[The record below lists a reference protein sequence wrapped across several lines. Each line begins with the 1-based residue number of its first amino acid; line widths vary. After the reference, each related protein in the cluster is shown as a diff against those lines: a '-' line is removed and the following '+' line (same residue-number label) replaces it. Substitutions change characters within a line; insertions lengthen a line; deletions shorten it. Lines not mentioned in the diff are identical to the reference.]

1 MPFLAVRRPDPDDGS
16 FPAIPQCLRP
26 RSRLTDPEREALC
39 LGVARIVMGWVSA
52 EIPWAYDGV
61 TPLWHTADGDPLM
74 TVVSWR
80 PDRNDTQTMQVL
92 DRMIEL
98 GFELELSV
106 CGKRTVAEFTLESA
120 PVARGEDR
128 DRRIALMRAA
138 LDAVEA
144 RPDASER
151 GRDAMRH

>member
-1 MPFLAVRRPDPDDGS
+1 MPFLADRRTDPVRRIVPRDPAMPPS
-16 FPAIPQCLRP
+16 P
-26 RSRLTDPEREALC
+26 SRMTDPEREALC
-39 LGVARIVMGWVSA
+39 CAVARTVMGWFST

-61 TPLWHTADGDPLM
+61 TPLWHTADGDPHM

-80 PDRNDTQTMQVL
+80 PDCNDTQNMQVL

-106 CGKRTVAEFTLESA
+106 CGNRTIAEFTLESV
-120 PVARGEDR
+120 PVARGEDWN
-128 DRRIALMRAA
+128 RRIALMRAA

-144 RPDASER
+144 QPDASEF
-151 GRDAMRH
+151 GRDSAC

>member
-1 MPFLAVRRPDPDDGS
+1 MPFLADRRPDPGRRIVSRD
-16 FPAIPQCLRP
+16 PAMRP
-26 RSRLTDPEREALC
+26 SPIRLTEPEREALC
-39 LGVARIVMGWVSA
+39 SGVARTVMGWVSA

-61 TPLWHTADGDPLM
+61 TPLWHTSDGDPLM
-74 TVVSWR
+74 TVISWR
-80 PDRNDTQTMQVL
+80 PDRNDTQNMQVL

-106 CGKRTVAEFTLESA
+106 CGNRTVAEFTLESV

-144 RPDASER
+144 QPDASEC
-151 GRDAMRH
+151 GRDAAC